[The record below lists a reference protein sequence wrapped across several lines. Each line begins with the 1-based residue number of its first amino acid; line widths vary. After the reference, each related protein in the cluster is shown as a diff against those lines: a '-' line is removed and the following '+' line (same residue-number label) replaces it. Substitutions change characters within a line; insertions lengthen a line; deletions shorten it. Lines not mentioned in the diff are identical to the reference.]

1 MKNIIKN
8 HKLLTALAVVSLTAF
23 IAVNLVW
30 YFSIK
35 KDFDRYAE
43 TVGLHETGSGD
54 MLYRVQEGDF
64 EYLVAP
70 PGYLDWSGRL
80 VVSDMSTAT
89 FSVDKDGNEHG
100 TGTHIDLYIWI
111 SAFGETEYGLMFYDP
126 DKKASDYGYTGDG
139 RIRDEINEQVYIDRD
154 LNFIPYDDGNVNF
167 NQYIEKLLVENRDMC
182 AELMRLARE
191 KWGIE

>member
-1 MKNIIKN
+1 MKNIIKK
-8 HKLLTALAVVSLTAF
+8 HKIITAIAVISLTAF
-23 IAVNLVW
+23 ITVNIIW

-43 TVGLHETGSGD
+43 TVGLHDTGTGD
-54 MLYRVQEGDF
+54 MLYWVQEGDF
-64 EYLVAP
+64 EYHVAP
-70 PGYLDWSGRL
+70 PSYLHWSGRL
-80 VVSDMSTAT
+80 TVSDMSTAT

-139 RIRDEINEQVYIDRD
+139 RIRDEINEQVYVDKN
-154 LNFIPYDDGNVNF
+154 LNFIPYDDNTKF
-167 NQYIEKLLVENRDMC
+167 NQYIEKLLTENRDKCGEM
-182 AELMRLARE
+182 MRLARE

>member
-1 MKNIIKN
+1 MKNIIKK

-35 KDFDRYAE
+35 KDFNRYAE
-43 TVGLHETGSGD
+43 TVGLHETGTGD
-54 MLYRVQEGDF
+54 MLYWVREGDF
-64 EYLVAP
+64 EFHVAP
-70 PGYLDWSGRL
+70 PSYLHWSGRL
-80 VVSDMSTAT
+80 IVSDMSTAAFT
-89 FSVDKDGNEHG
+89 IDKDGNEHG
-100 TGTHIDLYIWI
+100 TGTHISLYIWMT
-111 SAFGETEYGLMFYDP
+111 AFGKTKYGLMLYDP
-126 DKKASDYGYTGDG
+126 DKKASDYGYTGYG
-139 RIRDEINEQVYIDRD
+139 RNRDEINEQVYIDKD

-167 NQYIEKLLVENRDMC
+167 NQFIEKLLAENKDKC